1 MRSANRFGLEGA
13 DQPGAGA
20 AVVVL
25 AERRCGQGVY
35 RTRALA
41 KGQSDGAVS
50 TRGCRQPRQLS
61 RDRGASAVEYAL
73 LIAGIAAVI
82 IVAVTFV
89 GKSVSSQFSKV
100 GSSIST
106 TN

>member
-1 MRSANRFGLEGA
+1 MRSANRFALQDA
-13 DQPGAGA
+13 DLPGAGA
-20 AVVVL
+20 TIVVL
-25 AERRCGQGVY
+25 AERRRGQGVCHS
-35 RTRALA
+35 RALTE
-41 KGQSDGAVS
+41 GLRDGAVS

>member
-1 MRSANRFGLEGA
+1 MSNA
-13 DQPGAGA
+13 DCLDRDEPN
-20 AVVVL
+20 
-25 AERRCGQGVY
+25 
-35 RTRALA
+35 TP
-41 KGQSDGAVS
+41 
-50 TRGCRQPRQLS
+50 GCRQAVTPLADHSGKGGRHLRSVVVPGAADPAIPAESCRLPR
-61 RDRGASAVEYAL
+61 RFRGDRGASAVEYAL

-89 GKSVSSQFSKV
+89 GRSVSSQFSKV